1 MNKKKL
7 TLAIAFGVIGILLF
21 ALGEAGI
28 FSNNAM
34 RYLMQ
39 IFIYITLGE
48 MWNLLS
54 GFAGMT
60 SLGQQTFIGI
70 AGYSVAM
77 ATTAYKM
84 NYGAGILIG
93 VGICIITSS
102 FLAFLLLKMEG
113 MYFSITTWVIAEAL
127 GTFFLSWGYVGKGAG
142 MTISISPY
150 PRIDV
155 IYAMALILCFVTLI
169 VVYLLLNSRLGLGLT
184 AMRDNISAASCMG
197 VNIGRSK
204 FVVYLIAAIFT
215 GLAGAILF
223 INKGTIYP
231 ESGFSI
237 GWTISMV
244 FIVIIGGSGTIEG
257 PIVGSII
264 YVFLQEFLAHYPGWS
279 NIILGILAI
288 VIILFMP
295 EGIVGAIKNRKF
307 TKMLKK
313 SKGSDL

>member
-77 ATTAYKM
+77 ATTVYKM

-150 PRIDV
+150 PRIDA

>member
-77 ATTAYKM
+77 ATTVYKM

-150 PRIDV
+150 PRIDA

-169 VVYLLLNSRLGLGLT
+169 VVFLLLNSRLGLGLT

>member
-7 TLAIAFGVIGILLF
+7 TLAIAFGVIGVLLF

-77 ATTAYKM
+77 ATTVYKM

-150 PRIDV
+150 PRIDA

>member
-7 TLAIAFGVIGILLF
+7 TLAIAFGVIGVLLF

-77 ATTAYKM
+77 ATTVYKM

-150 PRIDV
+150 PRIDA

-307 TKMLKK
+307 TNMLKK